1 MMTGFSM
8 HFHLV
13 STSTK
18 VVAMLNILKRASFM
32 EALFNKARMDDK
44 KKMAVTTD
52 TAGPMNSLGKLLEVH
67 GIMHVY
73 CTDHVLKLT
82 ANKCFPPKRLVQ
94 GQDGCQDYHDI
105 LQEVARDLSKN
116 FFTPHKPMMLCC
128 KHKPKLDG
136 TAAGTTDQCTK
147 PQCSKQQQ

>member
-1 MMTGFSM
+1 MT
-8 HFHLV
+8 
-13 STSTK
+13 
-18 VVAMLNILKRASFM
+18 
-32 EALFNKARMDDK
+32 K
-44 KKMAVTTD
+44 KKLAVTTD

-136 TAAGTTDQCTK
+136 TAAGTTDQCTNPTVLK
-147 PQCSKQQQ
+147 TATIMILKQMHYVIVVRQRYTCTTAVPFLSCSNR